1 LIWIDEALGLPIK
14 FENKSNGMRVT
25 VELSE
30 ITLEVDE
37 AVFQIPADYHKLGLS
52 ELLDRLNVPK

>member
-1 LIWIDEALGLPIK
+1 
-14 FENKSNGMRVT
+14 MRVT

-30 ITLEVDE
+30 ITLDVDK